1 MAKNESTVRSTLEK
15 MNLQEPHMALGWTS
29 ELWNAMMEAKIAI
42 QKSELLIQQIN
53 STVEN
58 NLSLA
63 KQINEMNIK
72 M

>member
-1 MAKNESTVRSTLEK
+1 
-15 MNLQEPHMALGWTS
+15 MALGWTS
-29 ELWNAMMEAKIAI
+29 ELWNAMMEAKITI

>member
-1 MAKNESTVRSTLEK
+1 

-63 KQINEMNIK
+63 TQINEMNIK

>member
-1 MAKNESTVRSTLEK
+1 